1 MKLTDRQ
8 LGMYCDISRRD
19 FINGVAAMSAA
30 VAVPGSA
37 FAVGGERTVADYPP
51 LRTGLRGSH
60 PGSFEVAHELM
71 WQGRT
76 DWGDVQDT
84 DEHYDLIVVGA
95 GISGLAAAHFYRR
108 ENRDA
113 RILILDNHDDFGG
126 HAKRNEFEFDGRT
139 IIGYG
144 GSQSMEDP
152 ASYSRVV
159 KKLLRDI
166 GIDTGRFEQAYD
178 HEFFHRFGLRGTTFF
193 DEHTFG
199 EDKLV
204 DYCLL
209 DPTTFLPVA
218 DAEISA
224 REAVAQMPLAATAR
238 EDLLRLLEAS
248 GDRLH
253 GIPADEQWDYLEGIS
268 YREFLEK
275 HIGIKSPGVFDLFQ
289 GVTLDM
295 GASIEKSSAAGV
307 IGYLGLPGLQATALA
322 DEEDDSEPYIYH
334 FPDGNASIA
343 RLLVRRMIPEVAAG
357 STMDDVVLA
366 DFDYAKLDPPGA
378 PVRLRLNSTVV
389 TVTHAGAVPEANE
402 VEAIYVTCGQA
413 RRVRGRHC
421 VMAGYNAM
429 LPKVCPE
436 LPEVQKQALALATKS
451 AIIYTSVLLRNWRAV
466 HKLGVGYIAAPGSY
480 YGMAMLDFPV
490 SMGGYAFS
498 RNPDEPIVMHMER
511 FCKGSDSNASFRQQI
526 LNGRREL
533 YATPFETIERET
545 RRQLAGALAGGGFDP
560 AEDIAAITVNRWAH
574 GYAFPK
580 VDPFDPV
587 YVNGELPIVVARQ
600 RFGRIAI
607 ANSDAGGQ
615 AYLGAAIEQAH
626 RAVSELI
633 GT

>member
-1 MKLTDRQ
+1 MNRA
-8 LGMYCDISRRD
+8 ISRRD
-19 FINGVAAMSAA
+19 FINGVVAVSAA
-30 VAVPGSA
+30 TALPAGS
-37 FAVGGERTVADYPP
+37 FAADDERTAADYPP
-51 LRTGLRGSH
+51 LRTGPRGSH

-76 DWGDVQDT
+76 DWGDVFDT
-84 DEHYDLIVVGA
+84 REQYDLIVVGA
-95 GISGLAAAHFYRR
+95 GISGLAAAHFFRR

-126 HAKRNEFEFDGRT
+126 HAKRNEFELDGRT

-144 GSQSMEDP
+144 GSQTLENP
-152 ASYSRVV
+152 GSYSRVV
-159 KKLLRDI
+159 KKLFRDI
-166 GIDTGRFEQAYD
+166 GIDVRRFEQAYD
-178 HEFFHRFGLRGTTFF
+178 QEFFHRFGLRGTTFF
-193 DEHTFG
+193 DERTFG

-218 DAEISA
+218 DSKLSA
-224 REAVAQMPLAATAR
+224 REAVAKMPLAAAAR
-238 EDLLRLLEAS
+238 EDLLRLLEAN

-275 HIGIKSPGVFDLFQ
+275 HIGIQSPAVFDLYQ
-289 GVTLDM
+289 GLTLDT
-295 GASIEKSSAAGV
+295 GASIERSSAAEV

-322 DEEDDSEPYIYH
+322 DEEDESDPYIHH

-343 RLLVRRMIPEVAAG
+343 RLLVRQMIPEVAAG

-366 DFDYAKLDPPGA
+366 DFDYAKLDRPNA

-389 TVTHAGAVPEANE
+389 NVTHLGAASEASE
-402 VEAIYVTCGQA
+402 VEATYVTRGEA

-429 LPKVCPE
+429 VPKICPDLPD
-436 LPEVQKQALALATKS
+436 VQKQALALAIKS
-451 AIIYTSVLLRNWRAV
+451 PIIYTSVLLRNWRAV
-466 HKLGVGYIAAPGSY
+466 EKLGLGYMAAPGSY

-490 SMGGYAFS
+490 SMGGYTFS

-511 FCKGSDSNASFRQQI
+511 FCKGSDHEASPRQQI

-560 AEDIAAITVNRWAH
+560 AADIAAITVNRWAH
-574 GYAFPK
+574 GYAFPG
-580 VDPFDPV
+580 VNPLDPV
-587 YVNGELPIVVARQ
+587 YVEGEKPILVGRL

-615 AYLGAAIEQAH
+615 AYIGAAIEQAH
-626 RAVSELI
+626 RAVSELNSI